1 MADDDKQ
8 MERRRAANRGWVTR
22 TSNALADLVAKPDV
36 TTLELEDAIEEFD
49 RRLAALDDTQ
59 SAVEMG
65 IVEPD
70 KLEKDI
76 EDADRFRRQVRCHRV
91 QASQK
96 LADLLTKTG
105 PPAVPAAHSDNGATD
120 SVMSNIIRLPRI
132 ELPKFSGNVLEWLS
146 FWEQFEALVGEANIP
161 AVSKFGYLLSSLEGE
176 AKRVVHGLTLTAA
189 SFPIACKMLKE
200 RFGKSERIIFA
211 HIQALL
217 NIEMPVKSSGFKY
230 IASLWKMQ
238 DELNSHI
245 RSLEAL
251 GVKGDQYGVVLTPVI
266 LSRLPQEIRM
276 EWSRDGSGHEGD
288 LHWLMSFL
296 QNELERRERSD
307 SYRDGC
313 RYDEAR
319 GGPLPSE
326 KRKVPPSTAS
336 ALVSSS
342 SPGMTNCIFCGK
354 QHPSEKCFSVKKL
367 TRDELVE
374 KLRTLGLCFRC
385 LEKGHISRGCKHKCS
400 KCQGYHNVLFC
411 LKGQP
416 KVTSNNVPS
425 VSESVQPA
433 GDSVPVTSDS
443 RTQSPVSYV
452 GVDLCKTQK
461 GSEHLKSTCCVL
473 QTAKV
478 RVINGEGKSVD
489 ATVLF
494 DTGSDRSYVSKSL
507 VKNVRPTWLN
517 SEPISY
523 SAFGNN
529 SSQGHMC
536 NLYDLRLEDC
546 KGLVHSLVAV
556 EINTIC
562 APLIRPRVPE
572 DTLRGYE
579 YLPLA
584 DDYLHNQHI
593 NVDILVGVDSYW
605 KFMLPNQIC
614 LQKGLVAQ
622 ECVFGWVLSGS
633 WTSCSPMGVSTQL
646 LCVNGVSEASLS
658 KFWDLESV
666 GVTCKEA
673 LTDDSN
679 RVQQTFTEHVKF
691 VDGRYE
697 VTLPWKSDTARSQLQ
712 DNVKLAKKRL
722 SNLCHRFQKDPRLKE
737 EYDAVFRA
745 YEKEGICEEVP
756 PSQLK
761 SVHPTYY
768 LPHRPVV
775 RESSS
780 STKIRP
786 VFDASAAR
794 YNGVSLNDCLDAGP
808 SLNPDLVETLL
819 RFRRWQVAFT
829 ADISKAFLQIN
840 VREDDR
846 DVHRFL
852 WQCGDQVRT
861 MRFLRVP
868 FGNKSSPFL
877 LNATIKHHL
886 QFFSHSEVVQE
897 LKENLYVDDWLSGA
911 DSIEEG
917 KVKFTEACSILAKA
931 GMTLT
936 KWSSNS
942 KDMVGC
948 FGCKTCLNEG
958 SVKVLGMQWEIEKD
972 CFSFANYDVESQPEP
987 ISTKRAVLSCIAR
1000 LFDPI
1005 GFVSPFIMYV
1015 KILFQDIWKEGG
1027 GWDEILPDHL
1037 LYGFQRWFNSISLFK
1052 TWSVKRCYTPG
1063 ISWKDLNGA
1072 ELHAFGD
1079 ASEKGYGACVYLRV
1093 PQSDGK
1099 FSVSF
1104 VMSRG
1109 RVSPIKSVTLP
1120 RLELIG
1126 ALLCARLVT
1135 FVESTLHINVPVC
1148 CWTDS
1153 TVTLSWIKG
1162 EPLKWKSFVRNRVSE
1177 IQELTS
1183 PSNWRHCPG
1192 RDNPADLI
1200 SRGALAE
1207 HLMSSELWLNGP
1219 AWLSLPIQHLQHEQQ
1234 NSNGV
1239 ENCEVVTPCLKVTE
1253 AHSSVF
1259 EFSRY
1264 SGFCK
1269 AVNVVAWVLRF
1280 IRNCKSK
1287 GDKDTG
1293 QLTYEELS
1301 KAKVKLFQSVQLEAY
1316 SQEFEA
1322 LSKGKAIPQNS
1333 PICKLDP
1340 FIGDDGLLRVK
1351 GRLEEAD
1358 MLYESKHP
1366 IIIPSGHVAQLLIR
1380 FQHILLKHAGVSVLV
1395 STLRSGYWIVRL
1407 RRMAKSICNK
1417 CVQCRRHHSKACSQ
1431 SVAPLPASRVTPSPP
1446 FTVTGLDFAGPLFCV
1461 DKPSSKFYILLFTC
1475 AVVRAIHLEL
1485 TDSLSMSDCTLAL
1498 RRFVARRGLPSVF
1511 YSDNAKTFVGVSQRL
1526 KQIFGPLAPNWKFTF
1541 PRAPWWGGWWERLI
1555 RSVKLS
1561 LRKTLGVK
1569 CLYRTELET
1578 TLHEIEAYINSRPLT
1593 YVGEEYDSALPLTP
1607 SHFLIGRPAGFKVE
1621 DVNEA
1626 SVQSTAKDLSLREK
1640 IRQQQL
1646 DKFWELWSN
1655 DYIRNL
1661 PPTVKGFQQ
1670 KCKLKEGS
1678 LVLIKEDNIPR
1689 MSWPCGIVLEV
1700 FPGKDGLIRGVTIKT
1715 AKGIIQRPI
1724 QKLHDLEIQYK
1735 SHCNESVNNLERG
1748 EDVSDQIIVGSSD
1761 TFSRKGRKV
1770 KPPQRLN
1777 L

>member
-1 MADDDKQ
+1 
-8 MERRRAANRGWVTR
+8 
-22 TSNALADLVAKPDV
+22 
-36 TTLELEDAIEEFD
+36 
-49 RRLAALDDTQ
+49 
-59 SAVEMG
+59 
-65 IVEPD
+65 
-70 KLEKDI
+70 
-76 EDADRFRRQVRCHRV
+76 
-91 QASQK
+91 
-96 LADLLTKTG
+96 
-105 PPAVPAAHSDNGATD
+105 
-120 SVMSNIIRLPRI
+120 
-132 ELPKFSGNVLEWLS
+132 
-146 FWEQFEALVGEANIP
+146 
-161 AVSKFGYLLSSLEGE
+161 
-176 AKRVVHGLTLTAA
+176 
-189 SFPIACKMLKE
+189 
-200 RFGKSERIIFA
+200 
-211 HIQALL
+211 
-217 NIEMPVKSSGFKY
+217 
-230 IASLWKMQ
+230 MQ

-245 RSLEAL
+245 CSLEAL

-342 SPGMTNCIFCGK
+342 SPGMTNCVFCGK
-354 QHPSEKCFSVKKL
+354 QHPSEKCFSAKKL

-411 LKGQP
+411 LKGQL

-425 VSESVQPA
+425 VNESVQPA

-452 GVDLCKTQK
+452 GVALCKTQK

-673 LTDDSN
+673 LTDYSN
-679 RVQQTFTEHVKF
+679 RVQQTFTEHVRF

-712 DNVKLAKKRL
+712 DNVKLAEKRL

-745 YEKEGICEEVP
+745 YEKKGICEEVP

-780 STKIRP
+780 STKVRP
-786 VFDASAAR
+786 VFDASAAG

-819 RFRRWQVAFT
+819 RFRKWQVAFT

-877 LNATIKHHL
+877 LNAIIKHHL

-942 KDMVGC
+942 KDMMGC
-948 FGCKTCLNEG
+948 FG
-958 SVKVLGMQWEIEKD
+958 
-972 CFSFANYDVESQPEP
+972 Y
-987 ISTKRAVLSCIAR
+987 
-1000 LFDPI
+1000 
-1005 GFVSPFIMYV
+1005 
-1015 KILFQDIWKEGG
+1015 
-1027 GWDEILPDHL
+1027 
-1037 LYGFQRWFNSISLFK
+1037 
-1052 TWSVKRCYTPG
+1052 
-1063 ISWKDLNGA
+1063 LNGA

-1135 FVESTLHINVPVC
+1135 FVESALHINVP
-1148 CWTDS
+1148 
-1153 TVTLSWIKG
+1153 
-1162 EPLKWKSFVRNRVSE
+1162 
-1177 IQELTS
+1177 
-1183 PSNWRHCPG
+1183 
-1192 RDNPADLI
+1192 
-1200 SRGALAE
+1200 
-1207 HLMSSELWLNGP
+1207 
-1219 AWLSLPIQHLQHEQQ
+1219 HEQQ

-1239 ENCEVVTPCLKVTE
+1239 ENCEEEVVTPCLKVTE

-1280 IRNCKSK
+1280 ICNCKSK

-1395 STLRSGYWIVRL
+1395 STLRSGI
-1407 RRMAKSICNK
+1407 
-1417 CVQCRRHHSKACSQ
+1417 
-1431 SVAPLPASRVTPSPP
+1431 
-1446 FTVTGLDFAGPLFCV
+1446 
-1461 DKPSSKFYILLFTC
+1461 
-1475 AVVRAIHLEL
+1475 
-1485 TDSLSMSDCTLAL
+1485 
-1498 RRFVARRGLPSVF
+1498 
-1511 YSDNAKTFVGVSQRL
+1511 
-1526 KQIFGPLAPNWKFTF
+1526 
-1541 PRAPWWGGWWERLI
+1541 
-1555 RSVKLS
+1555 
-1561 LRKTLGVK
+1561 
-1569 CLYRTELET
+1569 ELET

-1593 YVGEEYDSALPLTP
+1593 YVGEEHDSALPLTP

-1626 SVQSTAKDLSLREK
+1626 GVQSTAKDLSLREK

-1735 SHCNESVNNLERG
+1735 SHCNESVNNLERR
-1748 EDVSDQIIVGSSD
+1748 EDVSDQILVGSSD
-1761 TFSRKGRKV
+1761 TFTRKGRKV
-1770 KPPQRLN
+1770 KPPERLN

>member
-161 AVSKFGYLLSSLEGE
+161 AVS
-176 AKRVVHGLTLTAA
+176 
-189 SFPIACKMLKE
+189 
-200 RFGKSERIIFA
+200 
-211 HIQALL
+211 
-217 NIEMPVKSSGFKY
+217 
-230 IASLWKMQ
+230 
-238 DELNSHI
+238 
-245 RSLEAL
+245 
-251 GVKGDQYGVVLTPVI
+251 
-266 LSRLPQEIRM
+266 
-276 EWSRDGSGHEGD
+276 
-288 LHWLMSFL
+288 
-296 QNELERRERSD
+296 
-307 SYRDGC
+307 
-313 RYDEAR
+313 
-319 GGPLPSE
+319 
-326 KRKVPPSTAS
+326 
-336 ALVSSS
+336 
-342 SPGMTNCIFCGK
+342 MTNCVFCGK

-433 GDSVPVTSDS
+433 GDSVPVTSES

-452 GVDLCKTQK
+452 GVALCKTQK

-786 VFDASAAR
+786 VFDASAAG
-794 YNGVSLNDCLDAGP
+794 YNGVSLND
-808 SLNPDLVETLL
+808 
-819 RFRRWQVAFT
+819 W
-829 ADISKAFLQIN
+829 
-840 VREDDR
+840 
-846 DVHRFL
+846 
-852 WQCGDQVRT
+852 
-861 MRFLRVP
+861 
-868 FGNKSSPFL
+868 
-877 LNATIKHHL
+877 
-886 QFFSHSEVVQE
+886 
-897 LKENLYVDDWLSGA
+897 
-911 DSIEEG
+911 
-917 KVKFTEACSILAKA
+917 
-931 GMTLT
+931 
-936 KWSSNS
+936 
-942 KDMVGC
+942 
-948 FGCKTCLNEG
+948 
-958 SVKVLGMQWEIEKD
+958 
-972 CFSFANYDVESQPEP
+972 
-987 ISTKRAVLSCIAR
+987 
-1000 LFDPI
+1000 
-1005 GFVSPFIMYV
+1005 
-1015 KILFQDIWKEGG
+1015 
-1027 GWDEILPDHL
+1027 
-1037 LYGFQRWFNSISLFK
+1037 SIS
-1052 TWSVKRCYTPG
+1052 
-1063 ISWKDLNGA
+1063 
-1072 ELHAFGD
+1072 
-1079 ASEKGYGACVYLRV
+1079 
-1093 PQSDGK
+1093 
-1099 FSVSF
+1099 
-1104 VMSRG
+1104 
-1109 RVSPIKSVTLP
+1109 
-1120 RLELIG
+1120 
-1126 ALLCARLVT
+1126 
-1135 FVESTLHINVPVC
+1135 
-1148 CWTDS
+1148 
-1153 TVTLSWIKG
+1153 
-1162 EPLKWKSFVRNRVSE
+1162 
-1177 IQELTS
+1177 
-1183 PSNWRHCPG
+1183 
-1192 RDNPADLI
+1192 
-1200 SRGALAE
+1200 
-1207 HLMSSELWLNGP
+1207 
-1219 AWLSLPIQHLQHEQQ
+1219 
-1234 NSNGV
+1234 
-1239 ENCEVVTPCLKVTE
+1239 
-1253 AHSSVF
+1253 
-1259 EFSRY
+1259 
-1264 SGFCK
+1264 
-1269 AVNVVAWVLRF
+1269 
-1280 IRNCKSK
+1280 
-1287 GDKDTG
+1287 
-1293 QLTYEELS
+1293 
-1301 KAKVKLFQSVQLEAY
+1301 
-1316 SQEFEA
+1316 
-1322 LSKGKAIPQNS
+1322 
-1333 PICKLDP
+1333 
-1340 FIGDDGLLRVK
+1340 
-1351 GRLEEAD
+1351 
-1358 MLYESKHP
+1358 
-1366 IIIPSGHVAQLLIR
+1366 
-1380 FQHILLKHAGVSVLV
+1380 
-1395 STLRSGYWIVRL
+1395 
-1407 RRMAKSICNK
+1407 
-1417 CVQCRRHHSKACSQ
+1417 
-1431 SVAPLPASRVTPSPP
+1431 
-1446 FTVTGLDFAGPLFCV
+1446 
-1461 DKPSSKFYILLFTC
+1461 
-1475 AVVRAIHLEL
+1475 
-1485 TDSLSMSDCTLAL
+1485 
-1498 RRFVARRGLPSVF
+1498 
-1511 YSDNAKTFVGVSQRL
+1511 
-1526 KQIFGPLAPNWKFTF
+1526 
-1541 PRAPWWGGWWERLI
+1541 
-1555 RSVKLS
+1555 
-1561 LRKTLGVK
+1561 
-1569 CLYRTELET
+1569 
-1578 TLHEIEAYINSRPLT
+1578 
-1593 YVGEEYDSALPLTP
+1593 
-1607 SHFLIGRPAGFKVE
+1607 
-1621 DVNEA
+1621 
-1626 SVQSTAKDLSLREK
+1626 
-1640 IRQQQL
+1640 
-1646 DKFWELWSN
+1646 
-1655 DYIRNL
+1655 
-1661 PPTVKGFQQ
+1661 
-1670 KCKLKEGS
+1670 
-1678 LVLIKEDNIPR
+1678 
-1689 MSWPCGIVLEV
+1689 
-1700 FPGKDGLIRGVTIKT
+1700 
-1715 AKGIIQRPI
+1715 
-1724 QKLHDLEIQYK
+1724 
-1735 SHCNESVNNLERG
+1735 
-1748 EDVSDQIIVGSSD
+1748 
-1761 TFSRKGRKV
+1761 
-1770 KPPQRLN
+1770 
-1777 L
+1777 

>member
-105 PPAVPAAHSDNGATD
+105 PPAGPAAHSDNGATD

-342 SPGMTNCIFCGK
+342 SPGMTNCVFCGK

-367 TRDELVE
+367 TRDELVK
-374 KLRTLGLCFRC
+374 KLRTLGLCF
-385 LEKGHISRGCKHKCS
+385 
-400 KCQGYHNVLFC
+400 
-411 LKGQP
+411 
-416 KVTSNNVPS
+416 
-425 VSESVQPA
+425 
-433 GDSVPVTSDS
+433 
-443 RTQSPVSYV
+443 
-452 GVDLCKTQK
+452 
-461 GSEHLKSTCCVL
+461 
-473 QTAKV
+473 
-478 RVINGEGKSVD
+478 
-489 ATVLF
+489 
-494 DTGSDRSYVSKSL
+494 
-507 VKNVRPTWLN
+507 
-517 SEPISY
+517 
-523 SAFGNN
+523 
-529 SSQGHMC
+529 
-536 NLYDLRLEDC
+536 
-546 KGLVHSLVAV
+546 
-556 EINTIC
+556 
-562 APLIRPRVPE
+562 RVPE

-593 NVDILVGVDSYW
+593 NVDILVGVDSYL

-761 SVHPTYY
+761 SIHPTYY

-786 VFDASAAR
+786 VFDASAAG

-1715 AKGIIQRPI
+1715 AKGMIQTPI

-1761 TFSRKGRKV
+1761 TFTRKGRKV